1 MNKSIFAYVAAGLA
15 ALLVFLCTY
24 TVKEWEQALILQF
37 GEYKRV
43 VNPWDGNAKGANAG
57 LKFKAPWE
65 EAVLLDRR
73 NLDLDFD
80 PVRIR
85 DINSNPLLVDAFVR
99 YRITDPVQ
107 YYKRFKTKDRLRTSF
122 KPIVE
127 SSLRDSLGKVDTN
140 TIVAG
145 RRAELMQEIQNAA
158 NKKAQ
163 DESYGIRVIDVRI
176 KRADY
181 PDEVAKS
188 VFGRMEA
195 ERKKEAALLREEGKE
210 AARRIEN
217 DAQRRARVIRAKARE
232 EAERTKGEGDAVRN
246 RTYADAYN
254 LDAEFA
260 AFYRSMEA
268 YEKSLATGTSYIL
281 SPDSDFLSYLDNKRG
296 PRARR

>member
-1 MNKSIFAYVAAGLA
+1 MRSGILLAVLGLLA
-15 ALLVFLCTY
+15 VLVYFSTY

-57 LKFKAPWE
+57 LKFKSPLE
-65 EAVLLDRR
+65 TAVLLDRR

-107 YYKRFKTKDRLRTSF
+107 YYKRFKTKERLRISF

-140 TIVAG
+140 TIIAG
-145 RRAELMQEIQNAA
+145 RRAELMQEIQDASNR
-158 NKKAQ
+158 KA
-163 DESYGIRVIDVRI
+163 DLENYGIEVIDVRI

-181 PDEVAKS
+181 PNEVAQS

-195 ERKKEAALLREEGKE
+195 DRKKEAALLREEGKE
-210 AARRIEN
+210 AARN
-217 DAQRRARVIRAKARE
+217 GSASQKLHSIR
-232 EAERTKGEGDAVRN
+232 
-246 RTYADAYN
+246 
-254 LDAEFA
+254 
-260 AFYRSMEA
+260 
-268 YEKSLATGTSYIL
+268 
-281 SPDSDFLSYLDNKRG
+281 
-296 PRARR
+296 